1 MGAGRQGRGVGGKGR
16 GEAVMFGYPAK
27 VALLAL
33 AYAAGYQFPVIYIVS
48 AYAIYT
54 LIGDNNR

>member
-1 MGAGRQGRGVGGKGR
+1 VGGKGR